1 MKRIILMRHGNAE
14 NSYQGKDFDRN
25 LTQYGIKEVKN
36 NFEKLN
42 SYKII
47 PDKIVVSKAV
57 RTQQTF
63 AIYNNLTKFKGEIVN
78 DKRLYDFHSTS
89 EFISEYIENTNNT
102 HNTIMFI
109 GHNPTLSNLLQML
122 TAELGI
128 YLDTASIFVID
139 FDINKWTDLEVRT
152 GKLYFSTN

>member
-14 NSYQGKDFDRN
+14 SSYQANDFDRN

-36 NFEKLN
+36 NVEKLN
-42 SYKII
+42 SFKII
-47 PDKIVVSKAV
+47 PDKIVVSEAV

-63 AIYNNLTKFKGEIVN
+63 AIYEDLTKFKGKVVN
-78 DKRLYDFHSTS
+78 DKGLYDFHSTS
-89 EFISEYIENTNNT
+89 EFISKYIENTDDT
-102 HNTIMFI
+102 INTIMFI
-109 GHNPTLSNLLQML
+109 GHNPTLSNLLQMF
-122 TAELGI
+122 TGELGI

-139 FDINKWTDLEVRT
+139 FDINNWQNLEVRT